1 MEYKKTYSF
10 MVLNNI
16 KEGKSVYML
25 DRKARAVLC
34 VNDMCVGDAMEIIDS
49 QDEERFEFWY
59 EEVAEDAEL

>member
-16 KEGKSVYML
+16 KEGKSVYLL

-34 VNDMCVGDAMEIIDS
+34 VNDMCVGDVMEILSS

-59 EEVAEDAEL
+59 EEVKTDEPS